1 MTRNNSTKRSAA
13 GAAKSK
19 TAKAR
24 SAKRGAAGKRQSL
37 WTKEKEEIFFHEL
50 AMVCNIRAA
59 LEAAGLVRASRSVYD
74 RRKRDPEFRAAW
86 HEAIC
91 ESYALLE
98 LEMLERSRFG
108 DNRPAPKTEAE
119 KKLREVPTSLGLS
132 LLKMHRGE
140 VRGRA
145 PSAQRPMRGAKL
157 RDQLEARL
165 SEISRRLGGIG

>member
-1 MTRNNSTKRSAA
+1 MAGKTGTKKAA
-13 GAAKSK
+13 GAASGGAAKRSGAK
-19 TAKAR
+19 TAQK
-24 SAKRGAAGKRQSL
+24 L
-37 WTKEKEEIFFHEL
+37 WTKEKEETFFHEL

-74 RRKRDPEFRAAW
+74 RRKRDAEFQAAW

-98 LEMLERSRFG
+98 LEMLERGRFG
-108 DNRPAPKTEAE
+108 DNRPPPRTEAE

>member
-1 MTRNNSTKRSAA
+1 
-13 GAAKSK
+13 
-19 TAKAR
+19 
-24 SAKRGAAGKRQSL
+24 
-37 WTKEKEEIFFHEL
+37 
-50 AMVCNIRAA
+50 
-59 LEAAGLVRASRSVYD
+59 
-74 RRKRDPEFRAAW
+74 
-86 HEAIC
+86 
-91 ESYALLE
+91 
-98 LEMLERSRFG
+98 MLERSRFG